1 MEANVSQIDGAK
13 KSGAE
18 SKNLKKDQVKGG
30 WLPPN
35 SANKTGISG
44 TKTLFSGLFFFFYF

>member
-1 MEANVSQIDGAK
+1 MEANVSHIAGAK
-13 KSGAE
+13 KSGE

-44 TKTLFSGLFFFFYF
+44 TKTLFLALFKFLLK